1 MGRSF
6 ARSKKRQ
13 DLTSKSLAYVV
24 LIVACLLVIAPF
36 TIVIAT
42 SFKTYQDSVKIP
54 FSFYMGYLDTSSYKE
69 IITDEDLWNGLMNT
83 LIIVVPIMFI
93 GVFFSALSAF
103 AFAKLRF
110 RNKKLIFFTLLISS
124 DNTLIVSMG
133 VKTFTSIF
141 LSSVQ
146 FSKADCASER

>member
-69 IITDEDLWNGLMNT
+69 IITDKDLWNGLMNT
-83 LIIVVPIMFI
+83 LIIVVPI
-93 GVFFSALSAF
+93 SPAF
-103 AFAKLRF
+103 APRLPSIDPIPDISFP
-110 RNKKLIFFTLLISS
+110 NKSPPILNNLP
-124 DNTLIVSMG
+124 
-133 VKTFTSIF
+133 
-141 LSSVQ
+141 
-146 FSKADCASER
+146 